1 MDQEGK
7 INKRLLDDSYKY
19 LNISLD
25 EDNSYDSDVDQPANS
40 ERDGNSDVS
49 GDYTGQ
55 DQPGG
60 SGRDS
65 ATLWNVHPP
74 PPPSLF
80 PTDAGLRNFFMHLPG
95 VARELLDTLKLFM
108 NLGYPPAPPD
118 NVLEDTLAR
127 YTNYRLLKVE
137 LEEVNPHLRGGRVE
151 NHLRKTTLR
160 TPDRD
165 SNLDLPVLS
174 SRAAQHDK
182 RTSRAEF
189 DDMEYVARRR
199 YNDFVWLRQ
208 KLVEAFPTHLI
219 PVSITTIL
227 PVLFLHEL
235 LFLCLFCGCRHE
247 LLFHYLFCGC
257 RHELLFRCLFCG
269 CRHKLLF
276 RCLFCGCRHEL
287 LFRCLFC
294 GCRHELLFH
303 CLFCGCRHELLFRCL
318 FCGCRHELLR
328 ELLFQPLP
336 GKHTLLAQLDRYSKE
351 FILARMALLH
361 RFLNRVANHPVL
373 SCNNS
378 LKVFLTAKP
387 SEFSIHRKSRQGL
400 LGRMSSSLNNLA
412 AVYMIRQRSPE
423 FEHVREYV
431 TMLGEKLSSID
442 KISQRIHKERQDY
455 LYELHQ
461 LHPIFT
467 LWSASEPE
475 LNPVLLALASAGER
489 SAQAQHQVLATY
501 TPIIVQ
507 PLKEYLL
514 YVEAV
519 KETLTR
525 RDSVQIEYELTVEEL
540 NKRRL
545 EKDQLMS
552 NEQQQQLGPAGVGG
566 FSIGGTSLWRSPGEV
581 RDGKLQKLEQ
591 TIPQLVKQ
599 VEVTYWNTSE
609 LFCMLRKKEL
619 FCMLRKKELF
629 CMLRKKRIVLY
640 AKKEGIVVYAKKEG
654 IVVYAKKEGIV
665 LYAKK
670 EGILLYAKKEGI
682 VLYAKKERIV
692 LYAKK
697 EGIGLYAK
705 KEGIVVYAKKEG
717 IVVYAKKEGI
727 VVYAKKEGIILY
739 AKKEGILLYAKKEG
753 IVLYAKKEGIVL
765 CAKKEGI
772 VVYAKK
778 EGIFVYAKK
787 EGIFVYA
794 KKEGIV
800 LYAKKEG
807 IVLYAK
813 KEGIVLYAK
822 KEGIENQ
829 DKVECANENLRADL
843 ERWNKE
849 KKNDLKTIFLAL
861 ANQQI
866 KYYEQGNQEYPA
878 NHPKWTSSD
887 TLQSRSRQASSN
899 ILRENSYSG
908 GRTRQRNTDRTRTN
922 PRCWNDTMRRYQG

>member
-1 MDQEGK
+1 
-7 INKRLLDDSYKY
+7 
-19 LNISLD
+19 
-25 EDNSYDSDVDQPANS
+25 
-40 ERDGNSDVS
+40 
-49 GDYTGQ
+49 
-55 DQPGG
+55 
-60 SGRDS
+60 
-65 ATLWNVHPP
+65 
-74 PPPSLF
+74 
-80 PTDAGLRNFFMHLPG
+80 
-95 VARELLDTLKLFM
+95 
-108 NLGYPPAPPD
+108 
-118 NVLEDTLAR
+118 
-127 YTNYRLLKVE
+127 
-137 LEEVNPHLRGGRVE
+137 
-151 NHLRKTTLR
+151 
-160 TPDRD
+160 
-165 SNLDLPVLS
+165 
-174 SRAAQHDK
+174 
-182 RTSRAEF
+182 
-189 DDMEYVARRR
+189 MEYVARRR

-227 PVLFLHEL
+227 LVVAH
-235 LFLCLFCGCRHE
+235 CGSI
-247 LLFHYLFCGC
+247 LA
-257 RHELLFRCLFCG
+257 
-269 CRHKLLF
+269 
-276 RCLFCGCRHEL
+276 
-287 LFRCLFC
+287 
-294 GCRHELLFH
+294 
-303 CLFCGCRHELLFRCL
+303 
-318 FCGCRHELLR
+318 

-400 LGRMSSSLNNLA
+400 LGRMSSSFNNLA
-412 AVYMIRQRSPE
+412 AVYMIRQRAPE

-489 SAQAQHQVLATY
+489 SAQAQHQVLVTY

-525 RDSVQIEYELTVEEL
+525 RDSVQIEYELTQEEL

-545 EKDQLMS
+545 EKDQLCPFVNDLFSLCFSCKSSLKFLAPQSHGCLVIVSLMSCRVAEYRPLPVMCFISVLSLMLVKSWLCSPTCVTPPYSVPATPPLRQDQSLHLFEHLISLSNTWPLCLMS

-599 VEVTYWNTSE
+599 VE
-609 LFCMLRKKEL
+609 
-619 FCMLRKKELF
+619 
-629 CMLRKKRIVLY
+629 
-640 AKKEGIVVYAKKEG
+640 
-654 IVVYAKKEGIV
+654 
-665 LYAKK
+665 
-670 EGILLYAKKEGI
+670 
-682 VLYAKKERIV
+682 
-692 LYAKK
+692 
-697 EGIGLYAK
+697 
-705 KEGIVVYAKKEG
+705 
-717 IVVYAKKEGI
+717 
-727 VVYAKKEGIILY
+727 
-739 AKKEGILLYAKKEG
+739 
-753 IVLYAKKEGIVL
+753 
-765 CAKKEGI
+765 
-772 VVYAKK
+772 
-778 EGIFVYAKK
+778 
-787 EGIFVYA
+787 
-794 KKEGIV
+794 
-800 LYAKKEG
+800 
-807 IVLYAK
+807 
-813 KEGIVLYAK
+813 
-822 KEGIENQ
+822 ENQ

-866 KYYEQGNQEYPA
+866 KYYEQLANALLVLSSTAEDGEIEVRISCLAAWEDILPEAKPA
-878 NHPKWTSSD
+878 CDTPSHYSTLESS
-887 TLQSRSRQASSN
+887 
-899 ILRENSYSG
+899 
-908 GRTRQRNTDRTRTN
+908 
-922 PRCWNDTMRRYQG
+922 